1 MKEQEPCGWDGTV
14 QEFLEESWENLQ
26 LSLIN
31 HHLRC
36 MQQQASS
43 SQIQAWKSS
52 HNTLVQALSLTTKN
66 NPALL
71 DIGIVFEYELPRERG
86 RRPDVV
92 LLSGSN
98 AAVLEFKDTQDYSQA
113 FIDQVD
119 SYVRDLKNYHAA
131 SHELIVK
138 PILVMAHA
146 EKPTTLKD
154 NVTIVSGKFLSTILD
169 TIFSNDTSKPSLQ
182 EWIHSDYDPL
192 PNIVNAARILF
203 KHEPLPFIKRARSAG
218 IPDTI
223 KSLIDIAKQAQN
235 NKEHHLA
242 LVTGV
247 PGAGKTLAGL
257 QLVYND
263 YFATYNHKITVFLS
277 GNGPLVQVLQ
287 HALRNTVFVQDVH
300 GFLKQYG
307 GNSQRIPVERIWVY
321 DEAQRAWDSVRVQ
334 EKRGHNASEPE
345 DFLKIGER
353 ISDWALMVGLV
364 GEGQEIHLGEE
375 AGLVQWNEA
384 ISKMHRK
391 WIVHCPE
398 RIAPLFST
406 AEKVNI
412 NPSLDLTVSLR
423 SHLAEDVQ
431 TWVAC
436 LLEGNL
442 EKAGLLSNRISEQG
456 FDIYFT
462 HDLEQAKDYVRS
474 RYLGNL
480 DNRYGLIAS
489 SKAKDLPKYGIKND
503 YFSTQRVHPGPW
515 YNSDPSDQNSC
526 CILET
531 VVTEFG
537 CQGLELDFPIVC
549 WGNDLIWDGK
559 AWQTPKETRS
569 SAHDPHKLRINSYRV
584 LLTRGR
590 DGFIIYI
597 PKVDGN
603 FLTIEALKKA
613 GIKELLN

>member
-1 MKEQEPCGWDGTV
+1 MKEQEPCGWYGTV
-14 QEFLEESWENLQ
+14 QEFLNESWENLL
-26 LSLIN
+26 LSLRG

-43 SQIQAWKSS
+43 SQIQAWNSS
-52 HNTLVQALSLTTKN
+52 HNALIQSLSSIIKI
-66 NPALL
+66 NPSFL

-86 RRPDVV
+86 RRPDVI
-92 LLSGSN
+92 LLSEST

-119 SYVRDLKNYHAA
+119 AYARDLKNYHAA
-131 SHELIVK
+131 SHLLDII
-138 PILVMAHA
+138 PILVMTHVD
-146 EKPTTLKD
+146 KPTTIKD
-154 NVTIVSGKFLSTILD
+154 HVTIVSAINLSTILNIVFTHD
-169 TIFSNDTSKPSLQ
+169 SRKPNLQ
-182 EWIHSDYDPL
+182 KWILSDYDPL
-192 PNIVNAARILF
+192 PNIVNAARILY
-203 KHEPLPFIKRARSAG
+203 KHEPLPFIKRAHSAG
-218 IPDTI
+218 IPNTI

-263 YFATYNHKITVFLS
+263 YFATNNHRTAVFLS

-287 HALRNTVFVQDVH
+287 HALKNTVFVQDVH

-307 GNSQRIPVERIWVY
+307 GNSQRIPSERIWVY

-375 AGLVQWNEA
+375 AGLVQWNQA
-384 ISKMHRK
+384 ISKMQGK
-391 WIVHCPE
+391 WIVNCPE
-398 RIAPLFST
+398 RIAGIFTSAT
-406 AEKVNI
+406 SVNI
-412 NPSLDLTVSLR
+412 YHELDLTISLR

-431 TWVAC
+431 TWVANF
-436 LLEGNL
+436 LNGHLNEAV
-442 EKAGLLSNRISEQG
+442 KLSNRIYEQG

-462 HDLEQAKDYVRS
+462 HDLEQAKNYAIS
-474 RYLGNL
+474 RYSGNF
-480 DNRYGLIAS
+480 DKRYGLIAS
-489 SKAKDLPKYGIKND
+489 SKAKDLPRYGIKND
-503 YFSTQRVHPGPW
+503 YQSTLRVHPGPW
-515 YNSDPSDQNSC
+515 YNNDPTDTKSC
-526 CILET
+526 CMLED

-537 CQGLELDFPIVC
+537 CQGLELDLPIVC
-549 WGNDLIWDGK
+549 WGNDLYWDGNN
-559 AWQTPKETRS
+559 WQTPKETRS

-590 DGFIIYI
+590 DGFIIFI

-603 FLTIEALKKA
+603 ILTIEALKKA
-613 GIKELLN
+613 GIKELKS